1 MVNLTDIVAPRT
13 LYPFNV
19 GSYNSRITNNQV
31 HHGVVVNA
39 NDRFKAAPE
48 RTFSRS
54 TTPK

>member
-39 NDRFKAAPE
+39 NDRFKAGPE
-48 RTFSRS
+48 RTFRRS